1 MMGKSK
7 EQAAAAFD
15 AKPARITK
23 IRRIVELMRRPQ
35 GATSIQ
41 MMEATGWQA
50 HSVRGAVAGQVR
62 KTLSLPV
69 VTEKTEAGTVYRI
82 VEAAG

>member
-1 MMGKSK
+1 MGRT
-7 EQAAAAFD
+7 E
-15 AKPARITK
+15 
-23 IRRIVELMRRPQ
+23 

-50 HSVRGAVAGQVR
+50 HSVRGAVAGQIR
-62 KTLSLPV
+62 KTLGLPV
-69 VTEKTEAGTVYRI
+69 VTEKTDAGTVYRI